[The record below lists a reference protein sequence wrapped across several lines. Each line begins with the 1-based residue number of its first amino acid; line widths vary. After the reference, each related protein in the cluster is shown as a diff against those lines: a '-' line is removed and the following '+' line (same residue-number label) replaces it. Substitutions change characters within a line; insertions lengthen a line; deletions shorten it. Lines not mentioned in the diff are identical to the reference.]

1 MGVGFKDRL
10 LEDEVRML
18 GGGRTRGT
26 WTWRPGVSTWRRL
39 VGEPCIALWC
49 AESCL
54 VSPGPGDGEGDPSF
68 VHKAGHW
75 WGELGRIS
83 APTLERKQSRTM
95 AMVDVA
101 MTLNSGFWGRIF
113 FFLFLSSYR
122 ELLSPL
128 MEPLLC
134 FVGYLPISQRWVFS
148 LWSPAVYACLNP
160 SLCLKTGF
168 KMHKS
173 NDITGSGYA
182 WRPES
187 GASLEKGETCRG
199 CWGLGVSVSFSPHT
213 NQGLTAP
220 PPRLSWYLWNT
231 THSQCPEWFTTPYGN
246 LLGSSLQQLGK
257 LQEYRILC
265 YF

>member
-1 MGVGFKDRL
+1 
-10 LEDEVRML
+10 ML

-26 WTWRPGVSTWRRL
+26 WKWRTGVSTWRRL
-39 VGEPCIALWC
+39 VGKPCIALQC

-54 VSPGPGDGEGDPSF
+54 VSPGPGDGEGVPSF
-68 VHKAGHW
+68 IHKAGHW
-75 WGELGRIS
+75 WGEWGRIS
-83 APTLERKQSRTM
+83 APTLERKQNRTTL
-95 AMVDVA
+95 MVDVA
-101 MTLNSGFWGRIF
+101 MTLNSGLGGRIF

-128 MEPLLC
+128 MESLFC
-134 FVGYLPISQRWVFS
+134 FVGCLPISQRWVFS

-187 GASLEKGETCRG
+187 GASLEKGETGRG
-199 CWGLGVSVSFSPHT
+199 SQGLRLVPLELVFLSLPIQYKSR
-213 NQGLTAP
+213 LTAP
-220 PPRLSWYLWNT
+220 PPRLSWYLWST
-231 THSQCPEWFTTPYGN
+231 THSQYPEWFTTPYGN
-246 LLGSSLQQLGK
+246 LLGSGLQQLGK